1 MITITLIKRLEA
13 NRRPLPPPGAE
24 RRKVIWLRLV
34 FDRDIPD
41 HKQCFHCKIADN

>member
-1 MITITLIKRLEA
+1 MIAITLIKRLEA

-24 RRKVIWLRLV
+24 CRKVIWLRLV

-41 HKQCFHCKIADN
+41 HKQWIHRKIADD